1 MLGLFVGALLMSKG
15 SNSSG
20 LRRYNE
26 RVLINYLRQLGEAS
40 KFELATLSHLTPQAV
55 TRIIDDLEAAH
66 LIVQKGKV
74 QRGLG
79 QPSTL
84 YAINPEGAYS
94 IGVNVGRSDI
104 QILLMDFGGDVISKI
119 AHEFSVPEPDFLLEK
134 IEQGIAYLQSSLPRT
149 AQSRLI
155 GVGVAMPWFMG
166 AWKKEVNM
174 SDAVAAQWNSIRFD
188 EEVAKRTD
196 LPVFI
201 ENDCSA
207 AAIAELQFGHGIKV
221 QNYLYIF
228 IGTFVGGGVVLQG
241 HLESGVHGNSGALA
255 SMPVSPSTLVSCPA
269 HEGAFETL
277 ANRAS
282 LFVLR
287 RHLTF
292 HGYPIHHISELPRVL
307 PQAKPVVDEW
317 VADCANALTF
327 AIFSATGVLDFEA
340 IIVDGNLPR
349 DIVNQLVD
357 ELRQQVDYLTPNGVI
372 APHLLTG
379 KIGADAR
386 AIGGAILPFYAN
398 FSPDEKIMLSSA
410 NP

>member
-1 MLGLFVGALLMSKG
+1 MSKG

-26 RVLINYLRQLGEAS
+26 RVLISFLRQLGQAS
-40 KFELATLSHLTPQAV
+40 KFELATLSNLTPQSV
-55 TRIIDDLEAAH
+55 TRIVDDLEAAN
-66 LIVQKGKV
+66 LVEQKGKV

-79 QPSTL
+79 QPSTM
-84 YAINPEGAYS
+84 YAINPAGAYS
-94 IGVNVGRSDI
+94 IGVNVGRSDL
-104 QILLMDFGGDVISKI
+104 QILLMDFGGDVIGKI
-119 AHEFSVPEPDFLLEK
+119 THEFSVPEPDFLLDK
-134 IEQGIAYLQSSLPRT
+134 IEQGIIYLRNSLTLDVQQR
-149 AQSRLI
+149 I
-155 GVGVAMPWFMG
+155 VGVGVAMPWFMG

-174 SDAVAAQWNSIRFD
+174 TDALAERWNTIKFD
-188 EEVAKRTD
+188 EEVARRTN

-207 AAIAELQFGHGIKV
+207 AAIAELQFGHGTKV

-241 HLESGVHGNSGALA
+241 NLESGVHGNSGALA
-255 SMPVSPSTLVSCPA
+255 SMPVSPSALSSCPE
-269 HEGAFETL
+269 HQGAFETL

-287 RHLTF
+287 RHLSANGF
-292 HGYPIHHISELPRVL
+292 PLHNISELPRVL
-307 PQAKPVVDEW
+307 PQAQHLVDEW
-317 VADCANALTF
+317 LADCANALTF

-349 DIVNQLVD
+349 DIVNRLVQ
-357 ELRQQVDYLTPNGVI
+357 ELVQQVEYLTPQGVVVPNI
-372 APHLLTG
+372 LCG

-386 AIGGAILPFYAN
+386 AIGGAILPFYVN
-398 FSPDEKIMLSSA
+398 FSPDKKVMLTGA
-410 NP
+410 NNS